1 MFPWE
6 TDEEEKII
14 LQKVQSQFA
23 IRNNIENENR
33 SITSME

>member
-14 LQKVQSQFA
+14 LQKVQGQFA